1 MKQPIPKQPIIS
13 AGLYFLSLV
22 LFIISALFRPI
33 PIPVLV
39 FSLTYQPLNVITTAT
54 VDEQDFLVLSEF
66 NQVIEL
72 PFFPQGRY
80 RLDLVTS
87 GGMVSESLSD
97 SGLPTFTLAAGEQT
111 MAIDI
116 NELIGEHQVT
126 WQQTTT
132 SSIILTLTNFAK
144 INGNLFYGVYIQD
157 IQLYK
162 I

>member
-1 MKQPIPKQPIIS
+1 
-13 AGLYFLSLV
+13 
-22 LFIISALFRPI
+22 
-33 PIPVLV
+33 
-39 FSLTYQPLNVITTAT
+39 
-54 VDEQDFLVLSEF
+54 VDAEEFLVMSEL

-72 PFFPQGRY
+72 PSFPQGRY

-87 GGMVSESLSD
+87 GGMVAETPID
-97 SGLPTFTLAAGEQT
+97 SGLPTFTLVAGEET

-116 NELIGEHQVT
+116 DDLIGQQQVT

-132 SSIILTLTNFAK
+132 SSVILTLTNFAK
-144 INGNLFYGVYIQD
+144 IDGDLLYSVYVQD